1 MSLHGGVK
9 GLLYHHQGWE
19 WWEWTAQAV
28 IDQSIMMQASC
39 SVRFFILI
47 FLHLRCECTR
57 KMGSIGFRLD
67 TSDDVVARC
76 RIRSGG

>member
-1 MSLHGGVK
+1 MGVAVCW
-9 GLLYHHQGWE
+9 GAERLDVYHHQGWE

-47 FLHLRCECTR
+47 FLHFDLSVRGRCVQS
-57 KMGSIGFRLD
+57 GSDIIR
-67 TSDDVVARC
+67 
-76 RIRSGG
+76 RIT

>member
-1 MSLHGGVK
+1 MDV
-9 GLLYHHQGWE
+9 YHHQGWE

-47 FLHLRCECTR
+47 FLRLRCECTG
-57 KMGSIGFRLD
+57 KM
-67 TSDDVVARC
+67 RC
-76 RIRSGG
+76 TVF